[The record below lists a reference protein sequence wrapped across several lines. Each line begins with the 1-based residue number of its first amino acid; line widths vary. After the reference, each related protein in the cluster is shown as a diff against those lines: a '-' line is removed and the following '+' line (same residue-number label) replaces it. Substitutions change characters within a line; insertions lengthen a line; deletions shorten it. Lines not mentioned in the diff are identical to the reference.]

1 MKKPTVS
8 YDTFAQLD
16 FRVGEIMDAVPVEGS
31 TKLLELTVDLGE
43 DYGTATI
50 LSGIAAWYTPEQLKG
65 KKTMFLANLE
75 PRKMMGKTS
84 EGMLVA
90 IDSPEHEAKLL
101 FVDPELANGYNL
113 C

>member
-1 MKKPTVS
+1 
-8 YDTFAQLD
+8 
-16 FRVGEIMDAVPVEGS
+16 
-31 TKLLELTVDLGE
+31 
-43 DYGTATI
+43 
-50 LSGIAAWYTPEQLKG
+50 
-65 KKTMFLANLE
+65 MFLANLE